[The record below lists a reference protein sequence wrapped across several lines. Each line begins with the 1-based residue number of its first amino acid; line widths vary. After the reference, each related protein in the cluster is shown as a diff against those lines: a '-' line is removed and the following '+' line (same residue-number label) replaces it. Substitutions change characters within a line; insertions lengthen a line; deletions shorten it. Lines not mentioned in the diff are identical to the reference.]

1 MDRILSRSRTVLSAM
16 TFLLLAAISS
26 SNVAAEAV
34 PIGVEEGEMYPDF
47 MLPMIDGKRAKL
59 SDYRGKKVL
68 LFHFA
73 SW

>member
-1 MDRILSRSRTVLSAM
+1 MALSA
-16 TFLLLAAISS
+16 TVFSLLAAVCSP
-26 SNVAAEAV
+26 NAAAEAT

-47 MLPMIDGKRAKL
+47 MLPMIDGKLAKL

>member
-1 MDRILSRSRTVLSAM
+1 MDRILSCSRIALSA
-16 TFLLLAAISS
+16 TVFSLLAAVCSS
-26 SNVAAEAV
+26 SVAAEDA

-47 MLPMIDGKRAKL
+47 MLPLIDGKPAKL

>member
-1 MDRILSRSRTVLSAM
+1 MDRILSCSRIALSA
-16 TFLLLAAISS
+16 TVFSLFAAVCS
-26 SNVAAEAV
+26 SNAAEEAV
-34 PIGVEEGEMYPDF
+34 PIGVNEGEMYPDF
-47 MLPMIDGKRAKL
+47 MLPMIDGKPAKL